1 MRAVHG
7 DHGPRSG
14 PLTPPIAQTATF
26 AFSSSAEMR
35 RYLDGDPALYL
46 YTRYANPTLDE
57 LERALAALEGED
69 EDDLAA
75 DIEQALAAG

>member
-1 MRAVHG
+1 MSPRGPGMRAVHG

-35 RYLDGDPALYL
+35 RFLDGEA
-46 YTRYANPTLDE
+46 
-57 LERALAALEGED
+57 
-69 EDDLAA
+69 DLAA